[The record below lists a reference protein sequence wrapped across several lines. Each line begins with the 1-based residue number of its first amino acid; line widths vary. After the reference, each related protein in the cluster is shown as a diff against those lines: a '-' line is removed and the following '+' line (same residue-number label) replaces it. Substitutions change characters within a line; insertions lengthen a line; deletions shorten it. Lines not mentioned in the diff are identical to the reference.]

1 MARYRQGRLNEAVA
15 NEIAV
20 ALTKV
25 REPRLAGAL
34 VSITHAEVT
43 PDLKQA
49 KIYFSTM
56 DDPKEILEGFKRAS
70 GVLRHHLAVT
80 LNLRIT
86 PELIF
91 RHDTS
96 LEHGAHIASLL
107 KQIES
112 ERTVTAQDENGNESG
127 DGEA

>member
-1 MARYRQGRLNEAVA
+1 MAKYRQGRLNEAVA
-15 NEIAV
+15 NEISV
-20 ALTKV
+20 ALGKV
-25 REPRLAGAL
+25 RDPRLAGAL
-34 VSITHAEVT
+34 ISITHAEVT

-56 DDPKEILEGFKRAS
+56 DDPKEVLAGFKQAS

-86 PELIF
+86 PELTF
-91 RHDTS
+91 KHDTS

-112 ERTVTAQDENGNESG
+112 ERTDAEE
-127 DGEA
+127 GEEEA

>member
-15 NEIAV
+15 NEISI
-20 ALTKV
+20 ALGKV
-25 REPRLAGAL
+25 RDPRLSGAL
-34 VSITHAEVT
+34 ISITHAEVT

-56 DDPKEILEGFKRAS
+56 DDPQEVLAGFKQAS

-86 PELIF
+86 PELSF
-91 RHDTS
+91 KHDNS

-107 KQIES
+107 KKIENERASAEAS
-112 ERTVTAQDENGNESG
+112 EEDA
-127 DGEA
+127 

>member
-1 MARYRQGRLNEAVA
+1 MANYRQGRLNEAVA
-15 NEIAV
+15 TEISS
-20 ALTKV
+20 ALGKV
-25 REPRLAGAL
+25 RDPRLSGAL
-34 VSITHAEVT
+34 ISITHAEVT

-56 DDPKEILEGFKRAS
+56 DDPKEVLAGFKQAS

-86 PELIF
+86 PELSF
-91 RHDTS
+91 KHDTS

-112 ERTVTAQDENGNESG
+112 ERTDAEE
-127 DGEA
+127 GEEDA